1 MAREG
6 RHSREGYVL
15 GGLQLSARG
24 VQFPRELIQ
33 TEFFMLTNCGRLI
46 KIKVLWNHARDVLFT
61 LAWQASVLF
70 PSGCPVAGG
79 GRTPPLQ
86 RKS

>member
-61 LAWQASVLF
+61 LAWQASACGVAECDVL
-70 PSGCPVAGG
+70 SWG
-79 GRTPPLQ
+79 
-86 RKS
+86 